1 MKKLPLFSLAA
12 MLASTSAFADT
23 YFIKP
28 NSGPLNL
35 NDASSWYYTSTE
47 IYPSTSWVEALS
59 LNTSTNTGSV
69 KTYSVLEFAY
79 SEVDSFSPT
88 IENDVAYTYSKVDGA
103 AGSISAS
110 PYLSDG
116 LNAHNF
122 IIRTNRDC
130 TFSLTSSDTGKN
142 FQINVANTLSI
153 LYSAQFKMVIDDED
167 ITNTYTLKAKTL
179 SLFSGTYVD
188 FGSANRAFDNILIEG
203 GTVTDEGGANSTP
216 ITRFYT
222 KQVTFGGTYS
232 MGFKKGKGTTT
243 TTEMYFTDLIA
254 NSETAA
260 FNVGGEIVLDQVD
273 DNAETTD
280 VNEYVQDVFILD
292 FTNAG
297 ITDESNG
304 IYNLVYAGEGYTGFD
319 LWDENLVYGFTI
331 KNLNL
336 TEGNYEFMMNDNMLQ
351 LAVGSAVPEPSTIA
365 GITGLLALAFA
376 AYRRRK

>member
-1 MKKLPLFSLAA
+1 MLFRS
-12 MLASTSAFADT
+12 
-23 YFIKP
+23 
-28 NSGPLNL
+28 
-35 NDASSWYYTSTE
+35 
-47 IYPSTSWVEALS
+47 
-59 LNTSTNTGSV
+59 
-69 KTYSVLEFAY
+69 
-79 SEVDSFSPT
+79 
-88 IENDVAYTYSKVDGA
+88 
-103 AGSISAS
+103 
-110 PYLSDG
+110 
-116 LNAHNF
+116 
-122 IIRTNRDC
+122 
-130 TFSLTSSDTGKN
+130 
-142 FQINVANTLSI
+142 
-153 LYSAQFKMVIDDED
+153 
-167 ITNTYTLKAKTL
+167 
-179 SLFSGTYVD
+179 
-188 FGSANRAFDNILIEG
+188 

-336 TEGNYEFMMNDNMLQ
+336 TEGNYEFIMNDNMLQ
-351 LAVGSAVPEPSTIA
+351 LAVGSAVPEPATVA
-365 GITGLLALAFA
+365 GIAGLLALAFA